1 MFDDDLFSGMF
12 NNYTSTTDT
21 EEESSSTSTYN
32 PSSYT
37 EPTQTTYNPF
47 MSSDDSYRDDYST
60 AQNYEEQSTY
70 DSGVRSVEPER
81 TEQRVFSPMQTP
93 MIKREQ
99 EAVVLTKTKAKVYLQ
114 ARMKIVIAMF
124 ITIVSALL
132 FVSIFNF
139 VNAGRINATLAE
151 KQITI
156 EELQS
161 SITSLKAEYNR
172 MTDDGELKEM
182 ASKPVENG
190 GLGFVES
197 NKSNTTVLEY
207 GDIYTEPVIEELPSN
222 WFNDVCDF
230 FSNLFAA

>member
-1 MFDDDLFSGMF
+1 MFDDDLLSMF

-21 EEESSSTSTYN
+21 EEETSSSAYN

-37 EPTQTTYNPF
+37 EPTQTTYNPYV
-47 MSSDDSYRDDYST
+47 SDNGYQDDYSVT
-60 AQNYEEQSTY
+60 PNYEEQSSY
-70 DSGVRSVEPER
+70 NSDVRSVEPER
-81 TEQRVFSPMQTP
+81 TEQRVISQMHTP
-93 MIKREQ
+93 VIKKEQ

-139 VNAGRINATLAE
+139 VNASKINASLAE

-156 EELQS
+156 EELQA
-161 SITSLKAEYNR
+161 SITSLKGEYNK
-172 MTDDGELKEM
+172 MTDDGYMKQE
-182 ASKPVENG
+182 ASNS
-190 GLGFVES
+190 GFVES
-197 NKSNTTVLEY
+197 TDSNTTVLEY
-207 GDIYTEPVIEELPSN
+207 GEIYTQPEIEELPSN

>member
-1 MFDDDLFSGMF
+1 MFDDDLLSMF

-21 EEESSSTSTYN
+21 EEETSSSGYN

-37 EPTQTTYNPF
+37 EPTQTTYNPYV
-47 MSSDDSYRDDYST
+47 SDNGYQDDYSVT
-60 AQNYEEQSTY
+60 PNYEEQSSY
-70 DSGVRSVEPER
+70 NSDVRSVEPER
-81 TEQRVFSPMQTP
+81 TEQRVISQMHTP
-93 MIKREQ
+93 VIKKEQ

-139 VNAGRINATLAE
+139 VNAGKINATLAE

-156 EELQS
+156 NELKS
-161 SITSLKAEYNR
+161 SISGLKSEYNL
-172 MTDDGELKEM
+172 MSDDGVMKEI
-182 ASKPVENG
+182 ASNS
-190 GLGFVES
+190 GFVES
-197 NKSNTTVLEY
+197 TDLNTTVLEY
-207 GDIYTEPVIEELPSN
+207 GEIYTEPEIEELPSN

-230 FSNLFAA
+230 FSKLFA

>member
-1 MFDDDLFSGMF
+1 MFDDDLFSMF

-21 EEESSSTSTYN
+21 EEETSSTSTYN

-37 EPTQTTYNPF
+37 EPTQTSYNPYA
-47 MSSDDSYRDDYST
+47 SDNSYQDDYSV
-60 AQNYEEQSTY
+60 AQNYEEQSSY
-70 DSGVRSVEPER
+70 DAGVRSVEPER
-81 TEQRVFSPMQTP
+81 TEQRVISQMHTP
-93 MIKREQ
+93 MIKKEE
-99 EAVVLTKTKAKVYLQ
+99 EAVVLTKTKAKIYLQ

-139 VNAGRINATLAE
+139 VNAGKINATLAE

-156 EELQS
+156 NELEK
-161 SITSLKAEYNR
+161 SISSLKSEYNK
-172 MTDDGELKEM
+172 MTDDGYLKGE
-182 ASKPVENG
+182 ASSS
-190 GLGFVES
+190 GFVES
-197 NKSNTTVLEY
+197 SSSNTTVLEY
-207 GDIYTEPVIEELPSN
+207 GEIYTEPEIEELPSN

>member
-1 MFDDDLFSGMF
+1 MFDDDLLSMF

-21 EEESSSTSTYN
+21 EEETSSTSAYN

-37 EPTQTTYNPF
+37 EPTQTTYNPYV
-47 MSSDDSYRDDYST
+47 SDNGYQDDYSVT
-60 AQNYEEQSTY
+60 PNYEEQSSY
-70 DSGVRSVEPER
+70 NSDVRSVEPER
-81 TEQRVFSPMQTP
+81 TEQRVISQMHTP
-93 MIKREQ
+93 VIKKEQ

-139 VNAGRINATLAE
+139 VNASKINATLAE

-156 EELQS
+156 EELQA
-161 SITSLKAEYNR
+161 SITSLKGEYNR
-172 MTDDGELKEM
+172 MTDDGYMKQE
-182 ASKPVENG
+182 ASNS
-190 GLGFVES
+190 GFVES
-197 NKSNTTVLEY
+197 TDSNTTVLEY
-207 GDIYTEPVIEELPSN
+207 GEIYTQPEIEELPSN

>member
-1 MFDDDLFSGMF
+1 MFDDDLFSMF

-21 EEESSSTSTYN
+21 EEETSSTSTYN

-37 EPTQTTYNPF
+37 EPTQTSYNPYA
-47 MSSDDSYRDDYST
+47 SDNSYQDDYSV
-60 AQNYEEQSTY
+60 AQNYEEQSSY
-70 DSGVRSVEPER
+70 NSGVRNIETEK

-93 MIKREQ
+93 MIKKEQ
-99 EAVVLTKTKAKVYLQ
+99 EAVVLTKTKSKVYLQ
-114 ARMKIVIAMF
+114 ARMKIILAMF

-139 VNAGRINATLAE
+139 VNAGRINASLAE

-156 EELQS
+156 EELQA
-161 SITSLKAEYNR
+161 SITSLKGEYNK
-172 MTDDGELKEM
+172 MTDDGYLKGE
-182 ASKPVENG
+182 ASNS
-190 GLGFVES
+190 GFVES
-197 NKSNTTVLEY
+197 TDSNTTVLEY
-207 GDIYTEPVIEELPSN
+207 GEIYTEPVIEELPSN

>member
-1 MFDDDLFSGMF
+1 MFDDDLLSMF

-21 EEESSSTSTYN
+21 EEETSSSAYN

-37 EPTQTTYNPF
+37 EPTQTTYNPYV
-47 MSSDDSYRDDYST
+47 SDNGYQDDYSVT
-60 AQNYEEQSTY
+60 PNYEEQSSY
-70 DSGVRSVEPER
+70 NSDVRSVEPER
-81 TEQRVFSPMQTP
+81 TEQRVISQMHTP
-93 MIKREQ
+93 VIKKEQ

-139 VNAGRINATLAE
+139 VNASKINATLAE

-156 EELQS
+156 EELQA
-161 SITSLKAEYNR
+161 SITSLKGEYNK
-172 MTDDGELKEM
+172 MTDDGYMKQE
-182 ASKPVENG
+182 ASNS
-190 GLGFVES
+190 GFVES
-197 NKSNTTVLEY
+197 TDSNTTVLEY
-207 GDIYTEPVIEELPSN
+207 GEIYTQPEIEELPSN